1 MIGLIIIILVAIF
14 IIFLRN
20 QIYNSGSNVGS
31 SLLFIGDVYS
41 IFRFVGFFVFLAI
54 FIIAVLILH
63 KIKGR

>member
-1 MIGLIIIILVAIF
+1 MIGLIIIILIAIF

-20 QIYNSGSNVGS
+20 KIYNSGSNVAS
-31 SLLFIGDVYS
+31 SLLFIGDIYS
-41 IFRFVGFFVFLAI
+41 TFRFVGFFVFLAI